1 MRDAPGDLS
10 QLEELAAP
18 LGDALRGR
26 RKQLGINMTAAAEAA
41 HISRVTWHRLEKGR
55 PNVAW
60 GALLAAASVVGLRLE
75 LTAAPS
81 VDRTEAPH
89 PFNLDEVLPLHIPL
103 KEFPGLR
110 QLAWQVGNGVETLN
124 PREAFGLYIRNS
136 RHLQDIKL
144 SERESAL
151 IEALHTVYGEPS
163 QRV

>member
-1 MRDAPGDLS
+1 MRDEPGALP

-18 LGDALRGR
+18 LGDALRDR

-55 PNVAW
+55 PSVAW
-60 GALLAAASVVGLRLE
+60 GALLAAASAVGLRLE
-75 LTAAPS
+75 LTAALSAGRP
-81 VDRTEAPH
+81 EAPH
-89 PFNLDEVLPLHIPL
+89 PINLDEVLPLHIPL
-103 KEFPGLR
+103 KEFLGLR
-110 QLAWQVGNGVETLN
+110 QLAWQVGDAVETLT
-124 PREAFGLYIRNS
+124 PREAFGLYTRNS
-136 RHLQDIKL
+136 RYLQDIKL